1 MEIEKNNKKVSLGKM
16 LFYDTR
22 LQFHGHLVIIFPM
35 FDEIISK
42 LKNDETYILT

>member
-1 MEIEKNNKKVSLGKM
+1 M